1 MSVAVR
7 ELIHLKEQREHLRY
21 LLTRTRLCPDYRL
34 KFESQLARLEK
45 LISEATRSRVSG
57 AV

>member
-1 MSVAVR
+1 MSTAVR

-34 KFESQLARLEK
+34 IFQSQLAHVEN
-45 LISEATRSRVSG
+45 LILKRQERG